1 MPIRGSLL
9 GLVGQ
14 SQVAGK
20 PWQAVTQ
27 PSVYPDPGTYTFT
40 PPINGYF
47 KFVGWGG
54 GGNGS
59 SGVYGGGSGSCVEA
73 TRLLTVNQSVTM
85 VVGATHVDTTFTFP
99 DGTVITAGG
108 TTNQAGGIAS
118 GINANLGDVG
128 INGTAGPSNGGTAG
142 PGLGT
147 GGGPGGGVNGGAGVP
162 ANLPCRG
169 PSGGGAFTTNGYG
182 AGSVNGGTA
191 NGGLGFAIV
200 ALAKQT
206 P

>member
-40 PPINGYF
+40 PPISGYF
-47 KFVGWGG
+47 KFVGWGAG
-54 GGNGS
+54 GRGS
-59 SGVYGGGSGSCVEA
+59 SGSYGGGSGSYVEA
-73 TRLLTVNQSVTM
+73 TRLLTVNQSVTI
-85 VVGATHVDTTFTFP
+85 VVGPSNNDTTFTFP
-99 DGTVITAGG
+99 DGTIVTAGG
-108 TTNQAGGIAS
+108 SSGQAGGTPS
-118 GINANLGDVG
+118 GLNANLGDVG
-128 INGTAGPSNGGTAG
+128 LSGTAGPNNGGTAS

-147 GGGPGGGVNGGAGVP
+147 GGGPGGGVNGGAGSP
-162 ANLPCRG
+162 ANLPYRG
-169 PSGGGAFTTNGYG
+169 SAGGGTFLSISYG
-182 AGSVNGGTA
+182 AGTANTTTQNGGS
-191 NGGLGFAIV
+191 GFAIV